1 MTIGLETRLREVLG
15 KKTVEALS
23 EGLGLDTVGDLLG
36 HYPFRYAQR
45 GERTDLGALQIGED
59 VTVAAQVRAAIPKSF
74 VPKASAHDRGGRG
87 GRPGGKPRDLLEVIV
102 ADEAGRSLTLTF
114 FNQPWRAKELVAG
127 RWGLFAGKVAQ
138 FRGRLQLNSPQYRL
152 LAEDAVAGPADTAV
166 SAIEEFA
173 GTLIPVYPATAEI
186 PTWNIA
192 KAIHT
197 VLDMVPNPPD
207 PLPRSLRESLNL
219 LDYGTALRQIHR
231 PDSHE
236 ALGAAK
242 KRLKWQ
248 EALVLQAVLVRR
260 KAEAAGEA
268 ATAYARGGAL
278 LEAFDARLPF
288 ALTEG
293 QRQVGDEIAAELA
306 GEHPMHRLLQGD
318 VGSGKTLVA
327 LRAMLQVVAHGGQAA
342 LLAPTE
348 VLAAQHHRSIVEMLG
363 DLARGGADL
372 IAELENSSGRGA
384 PPEATRVALLT
395 GSATAAQRRT
405 VLDEV
410 KTNTAGIV
418 IGTHALLYD
427 GVDFAEL
434 GFVVVDEQH
443 RFGVEQRDA
452 LRAKASRTP
461 HTLVMTATP
470 IPRTVAMTVYG
481 DLETSRLTELPAGR
495 TPIATHVVPYTDQR
509 WMARTW
515 NRVREEVAAGRQAYV
530 VCPRVGDSDQKTAN
544 GDEPEAFVETD
555 GDKRPPL
562 AVVDV
567 IEQLRA
573 GALSGLRLG
582 LLHGRLDADEKDRVM
597 RAYAAGEIDVLVA
610 TTVIEVGVNVPNATA
625 MVVLDAERFGISQL
639 HQLRGRVGRG
649 AHPGLCLLVSEAAEG
664 SSSRERLDAV
674 ASTTDGFALAELDL
688 EQRREGDVLGAAQSG
703 MKSHVKLL
711 SLLKDADI
719 IEAAR
724 AAATELIRADP
735 KLKAEP
741 GLAALVDD
749 LAADRGEFLEKG

>member
-1 MTIGLETRLREVLG
+1 MTIGLDTRLREVLG
-15 KKTVEALS
+15 KKTGDKLS
-23 EGLGLDTVGDLLG
+23 EGLGLETVGDLLG
-36 HYPFRYAQR
+36 HYPFRNATR
-45 GERTDLGALQIGED
+45 GESTDLGSLRVGDE
-59 VTVAAQVRAAIPKSF
+59 VTVAAQVRAATVKKF
-74 VPKASAHDRGGRG
+74 YPKAGRAG
-87 GRPGGKPRDLLEVIV
+87 SYGRKPREKPRELLEVIV
-102 ADEAGRSLTLTF
+102 SDQFGRTLSLTF
-114 FNQPWRAKELVAG
+114 FSQSWRAKELVAG
-127 RWGLFAGKVAQ
+127 RWGLFAGKVAD
-138 FRGRLQLNSPQYRL
+138 FRGRLQLNSPQYQL
-152 LAEDAVAGPADTAV
+152 LAEDAADPS

-173 GTLIPVYPATAEI
+173 GALIPVYPATADL
-186 PTWNIA
+186 PSWNIA
-192 KAIHT
+192 KAVKT
-197 VLDMVPNPPD
+197 VLDLVTDLPD
-207 PLPRSLRESLNL
+207 PLPRSIRAERHLMG
-219 LDYGTALRQIHR
+219 YTTALRQIHR
-231 PDSHE
+231 PESHE
-236 ALGAAK
+236 LNGAAK

-248 EALVLQAVLVRR
+248 EALVMQAVLVRR
-260 KAEAAGEA
+260 KAESAGEA

-278 LEAFDARLPF
+278 PDAFDARLPF
-288 ALTEG
+288 TLTEG
-293 QRQVGDEIAAELA
+293 QRQVGDELAGELA
-306 GEHPMHRLLQGD
+306 GVHPMHRLLQGD

-348 VLAAQHHRSIVEMLG
+348 VLAAQHHRSIVDMLG
-363 DLARGGADL
+363 DLAKGG
-372 IAELENSSGRGA
+372 ELGA

-405 VLDEV
+405 FLDEV

-427 GVDFAEL
+427 GVDFADL

-452 LRAKASRTP
+452 LRAKADRTP

-495 TPIATHVVPYTDQR
+495 IPIATHVVPYTDSR
-509 WMARTW
+509 WMTRAW

-530 VCPRVGDSDQKTAN
+530 VCPRVGGEDAEEK
-544 GDEPEAFVETD
+544 E

-562 AVVDV
+562 AVTDV
-567 IEQLRA
+567 IEQLQN
-573 GALSGLRLG
+573 GALQGLRLA

-649 AHPGLCLLVSEAAEG
+649 AHAGLCLLVSEAPEG

-724 AAATELIRADP
+724 AEAAALIEADP
-735 KLKAEP
+735 TLAGEP
-741 GLAALVDD
+741 AFAALVDD
-749 LAADRGEFLEKG
+749 LAADRGDYLEKG

>member
-1 MTIGLETRLREVLG
+1 MSVRLETRLREVLG
-15 KKTVEALS
+15 KKTAEALAD
-23 EGLGLDTVGDLLG
+23 GLGLETVGDLLG

-45 GERTDLGALQIGED
+45 GERTDLASLGIGDD
-59 VTVAAQVRAAIPKSF
+59 VTVAAQVRAAVKKTFTPRGGKG
-74 VPKASAHDRGGRG
+74 ARGRGGRG
-87 GRPGGKPRDLLEVIV
+87 ELLEVIV
-102 ADEAGRSLTLTF
+102 ADEAGRTLTLTF
-114 FNQPWRAKELVAG
+114 FNQGWRAKELVAG

-138 FRGRLQLNSPQYRL
+138 FRGRLQLNSPQYQL
-152 LAEDAVAGPADTAV
+152 LAEDAADPA

-173 GTLIPVYPATAEI
+173 GTLIPVYPATAEL
-186 PTWNIA
+186 PTWNVA
-192 KAIHT
+192 KAVHT
-197 VLDMVPNPPD
+197 VLGLVPSPPD
-207 PLPRSLRESLNL
+207 PLPAPLRERLGL

-236 ALGAAK
+236 YLGAAK

-248 EALVLQAVLVRR
+248 EALVMQTVLVRR
-260 KAEAAGEA
+260 KAESAGEA
-268 ATAYARGGAL
+268 ADPYPPGGAIL
-278 LEAFDARLPF
+278 DAFDARLPF
-288 ALTEG
+288 DLTAG
-293 QRQVGDEIAAELA
+293 QRQVGAEIAAELA
-306 GEHPMHRLLQGD
+306 REHPMHRLLQGD

-348 VLAAQHHRSIVEMLG
+348 VLAAQHHRSIAEMLG
-363 DLARGGADL
+363 DLAAGGQL
-372 IAELENSSGRGA
+372 GA
-384 PPEATRVALLT
+384 PPEATQVVLLT
-395 GSATAAQRRT
+395 GSATAAQRRP
-405 VLDEV
+405 VLDAV
-410 KTNTAGIV
+410 TTGAAGIV

-427 GVDFAEL
+427 GVDFANL
-434 GFVVVDEQH
+434 GLVVVDEQH

-452 LRAKASRTP
+452 LRAKAKKPP

-495 TPIATHVVPYTDQR
+495 SPIATHVVPYTDQR
-509 WMARTW
+509 WMQRTW
-515 NRVREEVAAGRQAYV
+515 TRIREEVAAGRQAYV
-530 VCPRVGDSDQKTAN
+530 VCPRVGGADQDADDA
-544 GDEPEAFVETD
+544 GAS
-555 GDKRPPL
+555 DKRPPL
-562 AVVDV
+562 AVTDV
-567 IEQLRA
+567 IEELRA
-573 GALSGLRLG
+573 NQLHGLRLG
-582 LLHGRLDADEKDRVM
+582 LLHGRLDPDEKDRVM
-597 RAYAAGEIDVLVA
+597 RAYAAGDLDVLVA

-649 AHPGLCLLVSEAAEG
+649 THPGLCLLVSEAFEG
-664 SSSRERLDAV
+664 SPSRERLDAV

-719 IEAAR
+719 IAAAR
-724 AAATELIRADP
+724 AEATALVEADP
-735 KLKAEP
+735 RLERFPAF
-741 GLAALVDD
+741 AALVDD

>member
-1 MTIGLETRLREVLG
+1 MTIGLDTRLSEVLG
-15 KKTVEALS
+15 KKTWGALS
-23 EGLGLDTVGDLLG
+23 EGLGLETVGDLLG

-59 VTVAAQVRAAIPKSF
+59 VTVAAQVRAAVKKSFIPKG
-74 VPKASAHDRGGRG
+74 HGRG
-87 GRPGGKPRDLLEVIV
+87 PRPGGKPRDLLEVIV
-102 ADEAGRSLTLTF
+102 ADEAGRSLALTY
-114 FNQPWRAKELVAG
+114 FNQSWRAKDLVAG
-127 RWGLFAGKVAQ
+127 RWGLFAGRVAQ
-138 FRGRLQLNSPQYRL
+138 FRGRLQLNSPQYQL
-152 LAEDAVAGPADTAV
+152 LAEDAADPA

-173 GTLIPVYPATAEI
+173 GTLIPVYPATAEL

-192 KAIHT
+192 KAVHT
-197 VLDMVPNPPD
+197 VLDLVPNPPD
-207 PLPRSLRESLNL
+207 PLPRPLRERLGLQS
-219 LDYGTALRQIHR
+219 YGTALRHIHR

-248 EALVLQAVLVRR
+248 EALVMQAVLVRR
-260 KAEAAGEA
+260 KAESAGET
-268 ATAYARGGAL
+268 ATAYPRGGAIAD
-278 LEAFDARLPF
+278 AFDARLPF
-288 ALTEG
+288 TLTAG
-293 QRQVGDEIAAELA
+293 QSQVGDEIAAELA
-306 GEHPMHRLLQGD
+306 AEHPMHRLLQGD

-327 LRAMLQVVAHGGQAA
+327 LRAMLQVVAHGGQTA

-363 DLARGGADL
+363 DLARGG
-372 IAELENSSGRGA
+372 ELGA

-410 KTNTAGIV
+410 RTNTAGIV

-427 GVDFAEL
+427 GVDFADL
-434 GFVVVDEQH
+434 GLVVVDEQH

-452 LRAKASRTP
+452 LRAKAQRPP

-495 TPIATHVVPYTDQR
+495 SPIATHVVPYTDSR
-509 WMARTW
+509 WMQRTW
-515 NRVREEVAAGRQAYV
+515 TRVREEVAAGRQAYV
-530 VCPRVGDSDQKTAN
+530 VCPRVGGDDAEDSGN
-544 GDEPEAFVETD
+544 

-562 AVVDV
+562 AVTDM
-567 IEQLRA
+567 IEQLRSNQ
-573 GALSGLRLG
+573 LQGLRLG

-649 AHPGLCLLVSEAAEG
+649 THPGLCLLVSEAAEG
-664 SSSRERLDAV
+664 TSSRERLDAV

-703 MKSHVKLL
+703 VKSHVKLL

-719 IEAAR
+719 IESAR
-724 AAATELIRADP
+724 AEATVLIDADP
-735 KLKAEP
+735 TLKSEP
-741 GLAALVDD
+741 EFAALVDD
-749 LAADRGEFLEKG
+749 LAADRGDFLEKG

>member
-1 MTIGLETRLREVLG
+1 MTIGLDTRLREVLG

-59 VTVAAQVRAAIPKSF
+59 VTVTAQVRAAVQKSF
-74 VPKASAHDRGGRG
+74 VPKGQRRGS
-87 GRPGGKPRDLLEVIV
+87 RPGGKPRDLLEVIV
-102 ADEAGRSLTLTF
+102 ADEGGRTLTLTF
-114 FNQPWRAKELVAG
+114 FNQSWRAKELVAG

-138 FRGRLQLNSPQYRL
+138 FRGRLQLNSPQYQL
-152 LAEDAVAGPADTAV
+152 LAEDATDPS

-173 GTLIPVYPATAEI
+173 GTLIPVYPATAEL

-197 VLDMVPNPPD
+197 VLDMVPDPPD
-207 PLPRSLRESLNL
+207 PLPRSLRGRLSLL
-219 LDYGTALRQIHR
+219 GYGTALRQIHR

-248 EALVLQAVLVRR
+248 EALVMQAVLVRR
-260 KAEAAGEA
+260 KAEAAGES
-268 ATAYARGGAL
+268 ATAYERGGAL
-278 LEAFDARLPF
+278 PEAFDARLPF

-293 QRQVGDEIAAELA
+293 QRQVGEEIAAELA

-348 VLAAQHHRSIVEMLG
+348 VLAAQHHRSIVDMLG
-363 DLARGGADL
+363 DLAEGG
-372 IAELENSSGRGA
+372 ELGA

-410 KTNTAGIV
+410 KTNAAGIV

-427 GVDFAEL
+427 GVDFADL

-452 LRAKASRTP
+452 LRAKADRPP

-509 WMARTW
+509 WMTRTW

-530 VCPRVGDSDQKTAN
+530 VCPRVGGDDAEDN
-544 GDEPEAFVETD
+544 GSG

-567 IEQLRA
+567 IEQLRG
-573 GALSGLRLG
+573 GALNGLRLG

-597 RAYAAGEIDVLVA
+597 RAYAAGELDVLVA

-649 AHPGLCLLVSEAAEG
+649 SHPGLCLLVSEAPEG

-724 AAATELIRADP
+724 AEATMLIDADP
-735 KLKAEP
+735 QLKGEP

>member
-1 MTIGLETRLREVLG
+1 MTIGLDTRLREVLG

-45 GERTDLGALQIGED
+45 GERTDLGALEIGED
-59 VTVAAQVRAAIPKSF
+59 VTVTAQVRAAVQKSF
-74 VPKASAHDRGGRG
+74 VPKGQKRGS
-87 GRPGGKPRDLLEVIV
+87 RPGGRPRDLLEVIV
-102 ADEAGRSLTLTF
+102 ADEGGRTLTLTF
-114 FNQPWRAKELVAG
+114 FNQSWRAKELVAG

-138 FRGRLQLNSPQYRL
+138 FRGRLQLNSPQYQL
-152 LAEDAVAGPADTAV
+152 LAEDATDPS

-197 VLDMVPNPPD
+197 VLDMVPDPPD
-207 PLPRSLRESLNL
+207 PLPLRDRLSLLG
-219 LDYGTALRQIHR
+219 YGTALRQIHR

-248 EALVLQAVLVRR
+248 EALVMQAVLVRR
-260 KAEAAGEA
+260 KAEAAGES
-268 ATAYARGGAL
+268 ATAYAQGGAL

-293 QRQVGDEIAAELA
+293 QRQVGAEIAAELA

-348 VLAAQHHRSIVEMLG
+348 VLAAQHHRSIVDMLG
-363 DLARGGADL
+363 DLARGG
-372 IAELENSSGRGA
+372 ELGA

-405 VLDEV
+405 VLEEV

-418 IGTHALLYD
+418 IGTHALLYE
-427 GVDFAEL
+427 GVDFADL

-452 LRAKASRTP
+452 LRAKADRPP

-509 WMARTW
+509 WMTRTW

-530 VCPRVGDSDQKTAN
+530 VCPRVGGDDAEDN
-544 GDEPEAFVETD
+544 GGN

-567 IEQLRA
+567 VEQLRG
-573 GALSGLRLG
+573 GALNGLRLG

-597 RAYAAGEIDVLVA
+597 RAYAAAELDVLVA

-649 AHPGLCLLVSEAAEG
+649 AHPGLCLLVSEAPEG

-724 AAATELIRADP
+724 AEATALIDADP
-735 KLKAEP
+735 QLKGEP

>member
-1 MTIGLETRLREVLG
+1 MTIGLDTRLREVLG
-15 KKTVEALS
+15 KKTWEALKD
-23 EGLGLDTVGDLLG
+23 GLGLETVGDLIG

-45 GERTDLGALQIGED
+45 GERTDLGALEIGED
-59 VTVAAQVRAAIPKSF
+59 VTVAAQVRAAVQKSF
-74 VPKASAHDRGGRG
+74 VPKGRG
-87 GRPGGKPRDLLEVIV
+87 RGARPGGKPRDLLEVIV
-102 ADEAGRSLTLTF
+102 ADEAGRTLTLTF
-114 FNQPWRAKELVAG
+114 FNQAWRAKELVAG

-138 FRGRLQLNSPQYRL
+138 FRGRLQLNSPQYQL
-152 LAEDAVAGPADTAV
+152 LAEDAADPG
-166 SAIEEFA
+166 SAIQEFA
-173 GTLIPVYPATAEI
+173 GTLIPVYPATAEL
-186 PTWNIA
+186 PSWNIA

-197 VLDMVPNPPD
+197 VLDLVPTPPD
-207 PLPRSLRESLNL
+207 PFPRALREELKL
-219 LDYGTALRQIHR
+219 LGYGTALRQIHR
-231 PDSHE
+231 PESHE

-248 EALVLQAVLVRR
+248 EALVMQAVLVRR
-260 KAEAAGEA
+260 KAEAAGDA

-278 LEAFDARLPF
+278 LDAFDARLPF

-348 VLAAQHHRSIVEMLG
+348 VLAAQHHRSIADMLG
-363 DLARGGADL
+363 DLARGG
-372 IAELENSSGRGA
+372 ELGA

-427 GVDFAEL
+427 GVDFADL

-452 LRAKASRTP
+452 LRAKAKRTP

-509 WMARTW
+509 WMTRTW

-530 VCPRVGDSDQKTAN
+530 VCPRIGGDD
-544 GDEPEAFVETD
+544 VED
-555 GDKRPPL
+555 GGGNGDKRPPL

-567 IEQLRA
+567 IEHLR
-573 GALSGLRLG
+573 GGPLQDLSLG

-664 SSSRERLDAV
+664 TSSRERLDAV

-724 AAATELIRADP
+724 AEATALIAADP
-735 KLKAEP
+735 QLKGEP
-741 GLAALVDD
+741 GLAELVDD

>member
-1 MTIGLETRLREVLG
+1 MTIGLDTRLKEVLG
-15 KKTVEALS
+15 KATVKALS
-23 EGLGLDTVGDLLG
+23 EGLGLETVGDLLG
-36 HYPFRYAQR
+36 HYPFRYARR

-59 VTVAAQVRAAIPKSF
+59 VTVAAQVRAAVKKSF
-74 VPKASAHDRGGRG
+74 VPKGRG
-87 GRPGGKPRDLLEVIV
+87 RGPRPGGKPRDLLEVIV

-114 FNQPWRAKELVAG
+114 FNQSWRAKDLVAG
-127 RWGLFAGKVAQ
+127 RWGLFAGRVAQ
-138 FRGRLQLNSPQYRL
+138 FRGRLQLNSPQYQL
-152 LAEDAVAGPADTAV
+152 LAEDAATGPSNDAA

-173 GTLIPVYPATAEI
+173 GTLIPVYPATAEL

-192 KAIHT
+192 KAVHT
-197 VLDMVPNPPD
+197 VLDLVPSPTD
-207 PLPRSLRESLNL
+207 PLPRSVRERLRL
-219 LDYGTALRQIHR
+219 LDYGKALRQIHR

-236 ALGAAK
+236 SLGAAK

-248 EALVLQAVLVRR
+248 EALVMQAVLVRR
-260 KAEAAGEA
+260 KAESAAEA
-268 ATAYARGGAL
+268 ATAYPRGGPIAD
-278 LEAFDARLPF
+278 AFDARLPF
-288 ALTEG
+288 TLTAG

-363 DLARGGADL
+363 DLARGG
-372 IAELENSSGRGA
+372 ELGA
-384 PPEATRVALLT
+384 PPEATRVVLLT

-405 VLDEV
+405 TLEAV
-410 KTNTAGIV
+410 KSNAAGIV
-418 IGTHALLYD
+418 VGTHALLYD
-427 GVDFAEL
+427 GVDFADL
-434 GFVVVDEQH
+434 GLVVVDEQH

-452 LRAKASRTP
+452 LRAKADRPP

-495 TPIATHVVPYTDQR
+495 SPIATHVVPYTDQR
-509 WMARTW
+509 WMQRTW
-515 NRVREEVAAGRQAYV
+515 SRVREEVAAGRQAYV
-530 VCPRVGDSDQKTAN
+530 VCPRVG
-544 GDEPEAFVETD
+544 GDEREDGA

-562 AVVDV
+562 AVTEVV
-567 IEQLRA
+567 EQLRN
-573 GALSGLRLG
+573 GPLQGLRLG

-597 RAYAAGEIDVLVA
+597 LAYAAGEIDVLVA

-649 AHPGLCLLVSEAAEG
+649 SHPGLCLLVSEAAEG
-664 SSSRERLDAV
+664 GTSRERLEAV

-703 MKSHVKLL
+703 VKSHVKLL

-724 AAATELIRADP
+724 AEAAALIEADP
-735 KLKAEP
+735 GLKGEP
-741 GLAALVDD
+741 DFAALVDD
-749 LAADRGEFLEKG
+749 LAADRGDYLEKG

>member
-1 MTIGLETRLREVLG
+1 MTIGLDTRLREVLG
-15 KKTVEALS
+15 KKTWEALKD
-23 EGLGLDTVGDLLG
+23 GLGLETVGDLIG

-45 GERTDLGALQIGED
+45 GERTDLGALEIGED
-59 VTVAAQVRAAIPKSF
+59 VTVAAQVRAAVQKSF
-74 VPKASAHDRGGRG
+74 VPKGRG
-87 GRPGGKPRDLLEVIV
+87 RGARPGGKPRDLLEVIV
-102 ADEAGRSLTLTF
+102 ADEAGRTLTLTF
-114 FNQPWRAKELVAG
+114 FNQAWRAKELVAG

-138 FRGRLQLNSPQYRL
+138 FRGRLQLNSPQYQL
-152 LAEDAVAGPADTAV
+152 LAEDAADPG
-166 SAIEEFA
+166 SAIQEFA
-173 GTLIPVYPATAEI
+173 GTLIPVYPATAEL
-186 PTWNIA
+186 PSWNIA

-197 VLDMVPNPPD
+197 VLDLVPTPPD
-207 PLPRSLRESLNL
+207 PFPRALREELKL
-219 LDYGTALRQIHR
+219 LGYGTALRQIHR
-231 PDSHE
+231 PESHE

-248 EALVLQAVLVRR
+248 EALVMQAVLVRR
-260 KAEAAGEA
+260 KAEAAGDA
-268 ATAYARGGAL
+268 ATAYPRGGAL
-278 LEAFDARLPF
+278 LDAFDARLPF

-363 DLARGGADL
+363 DLAQGG
-372 IAELENSSGRGA
+372 ELGA
-384 PPEATRVALLT
+384 PAEATRVALLT

-427 GVDFAEL
+427 GVDFADL

-452 LRAKASRTP
+452 LRAKAKRTP

-509 WMARTW
+509 WMTRTW

-530 VCPRVGDSDQKTAN
+530 VCPRVGGEDAEDGGGN
-544 GDEPEAFVETD
+544 

-567 IEQLRA
+567 IEYLR
-573 GALSGLRLG
+573 GGPLEGLSLG

-664 SSSRERLDAV
+664 TSSRERLDAV

-724 AAATELIRADP
+724 AEATALIAADP
-735 KLKAEP
+735 QLKGEP
-741 GLAALVDD
+741 GLAELVDD